1 AFLLSLPPQKESLFM
16 ARALRSS
23 PAERA
28 LVLLAGIVVGF
39 AVIAVLYWAQ
49 RVLIPVAL
57 AIFFTFLLVPVVT
70 KFQRWGLPRVPAV
83 LAATLLTSIFVLAL
97 RLVMVSKAVN
107 LVNDMPNYSDTIKK
121 KVETVQSVGESIGW
135 ERFDKLMQDLGLG
148 STNGESSAAR
158 RRVGGT
164 TVVPVVVEKGNPWL
178 NQLPA
183 YV

>member
-1 AFLLSLPPQKESLFM
+1 
-16 ARALRSS
+16 
-23 PAERA
+23 
-28 LVLLAGIVVGF
+28 
-39 AVIAVLYWAQ
+39 
-49 RVLIPVAL
+49 
-57 AIFFTFLLVPVVT
+57 
-70 KFQRWGLPRVPAV
+70 
-83 LAATLLTSIFVLAL
+83 
-97 RLVMVSKAVN
+97 
-107 LVNDMPNYSDTIKK
+107 SDTIKK

-183 YV
+183 YVVSVGELLAQIGMVTVLTIFMLLGREDLRNRFIRLVGYGHMTVTTKAVDDASQRLSRFLLTQAVLNGVFGLAVAVALALIGVQ